1 MKSQT
6 VGSFKPSVLIV
17 DNDPLMVAMLTGV
30 LSSRQYSVIKS
41 YSGAEALKILKDR
54 SVDLIICDV
63 VMPSMTGYE
72 FMEQVRQQ
80 PHGEKVP
87 FVFMTSNNPAA
98 TIQQIEKHTKEEV
111 VISKSVEPQELLS
124 MVRQKLG
131 DYARAE
137 ALTKRD
143 FDAYRRRVVHTL
155 SHEFRTPLTAINIG
169 MELLMQ
175 HRDSLNSEKALG
187 LLEAVRRGGLRL
199 EKLVKDFLTLQQ
211 IEAGMTAEAF
221 KTSAVTVA
229 ASGVLERF
237 LTLKSA
243 GYEES
248 GISFKVIDGSRG
260 AQVAVVEQHV
270 VDFLDRLVSNADKFS
285 SESREIELEVWT
297 TETEVGFAI
306 KDRGA
311 GFDLEQLA
319 HACEAFGQIDRERN
333 EQQGSGLGLPIA
345 FSYAKSHGGRID
357 FDTREGGG
365 TVVTLVLPK
374 APGQVEI
381 CSASQIEH

>member
-1 MKSQT
+1 MKSET
-6 VGSFKPSVLIV
+6 VGSCKPSVLIV

-30 LSSRQYSVIKS
+30 LTSRQYSVIKS
-41 YSGAEALKILKDR
+41 YSGSEALKIIQDR

-72 FMEQVRQQ
+72 FMQQVRKQ

-87 FVFMTSNNPAA
+87 FVFMTSSDPAA
-98 TIQQIEKHTKEEV
+98 TLERIEKSTKEEV

-169 MELLMQ
+169 MEMLMR
-175 HRDSLNSEKALG
+175 HKDSLSSEKATS
-187 LLEAVRRGGLRL
+187 LLEAVQRGGLRL

-229 ASGVLERF
+229 ASGILERF
-237 LTLKSA
+237 LALKSA
-243 GYEES
+243 AYEAS
-248 GISFKVIDGSRG
+248 GVSFKVVDGSRG
-260 AQVAVVEQHV
+260 AQIAIVEQYI
-270 VDFLDRLVSNADKFS
+270 VDCLDRLVSNADKFS
-285 SESREIELEVWT
+285 SENREIEVEVWAT
-297 TETEVGFAI
+297 DTEVGFAV

-311 GFDLEQLA
+311 GIDLDQLTQ
-319 HACEAFGQIDRERN
+319 ACEAFGQIDRERH

-345 FSYAKSHGGRID
+345 FSHAKSHGGRID
-357 FDTREGGG
+357 FDTREDGGSI
-365 TVVTLVLPK
+365 VTLVLPR
-374 APGQVEI
+374 APGKAEV
-381 CSASQIEH
+381 CLASQLEH